1 MVLLIYNVFPHFHL
15 VLINLDI
22 FFIFIKKNNM
32 EYQFKT
38 EWDYK
43 NPENESIENQSEWNY
58 TIIFYINHISALVH
72 KFSLRGGVDTIV
84 IHPSIEWLFNNNYY
98 DNSTKM
104 LLQRYQ
110 IKFDESINRNIIKL
124 ENLKLLDNLIMIPK
138 KFDIGDEGNVH
149 NMPIVKFEHINSYS
163 QNEIDEYKSGL
174 GGYIEIL
181 NLPE

>member
-58 TIIFYINHISALVH
+58 TIIFYINHIS
-72 KFSLRGGVDTIV
+72 S
-84 IHPSIEWLFNNNYY
+84 
-98 DNSTKM
+98 
-104 LLQRYQ
+104 
-110 IKFDESINRNIIKL
+110 
-124 ENLKLLDNLIMIPK
+124 
-138 KFDIGDEGNVH
+138 
-149 NMPIVKFEHINSYS
+149 
-163 QNEIDEYKSGL
+163 
-174 GGYIEIL
+174 
-181 NLPE
+181 